1 MKDRVHYFSTYD
13 MSISFYLPMA
23 EEVMK
28 KYQSGWR
35 PTDVNDVIELYN
47 IWLFV
52 DNDVYMKSW
61 TEETLQIIRKDIKT
75 DVIRYFNGL
84 EKTSWVDIYKQI
96 EIGYRKYFWEIID
109 KFNIDGF
116 ITLDNLREAFS
127 ENDSELINLLHQSR
141 LVYKHQQ
148 TVATLL
154 KENSHTAEWLLQE
167 FVEEDKL
174 HSHEHLYF
182 PKALTLKDREGI
194 ISEYLDSANPNLN
207 YVRLV
212 LLAKK
217 DDNLRLS
224 DTLLLKATKLEKK
237 LNEEVL
243 TSGSTVHFKYQ
254 VSISDEKDK
263 SFKWVDR
270 DEEDNPIL
278 CYSRPK
284 MLACSDED
292 LLHYIRYVFDFL
304 TPNGLIPFVAKMSEV
319 DVMERLMGLSG
330 KYAYPVNMAFR
341 YYEAISMLQIE
352 AMQNV
357 LSQDGRSIEQALKV
371 FYEHYLKDKYGF
383 PSGTLSLADNAAD
396 WITKCRTIAPE
407 IDRVSQRY
415 EQFADTGTVDEEL
428 LRISSDSIRVTNVKS
443 SNTIRYY
450 SIKGQPSVLYRLFHL
465 FFSDQSMLT
474 FVDPFK
480 DSRYYSFYHL
490 LTEQDEKIS
499 YDNYQDYQ
507 KRDIDFLIEEGYLSK
522 NEDGCLCVEKKREIG
537 VLKLLYEYHCC
548 PIQAHGTFEQE
559 ILKEMER
566 KGWLEEDNHL
576 LSEEE
581 RNYFDYYLY
590 NSKYTNSRALRNRYL
605 HGSHVDADKVE
616 VHRNAYN
623 RLLILL
629 ILELLK
635 IEDDLISKD
644 LQKIEPKK
652 DNMEEI
658 TSVMLGQVAE
668 VLTYSEKASF
678 NGKQVFLPKK
688 LGTGDGYIF
697 VNTLTPT
704 VKPAYLLRPKSG
716 VIPEYIA
723 FLLNSSLF
731 RMSYTHKTSGKPT
744 LNIERIKGFN
754 LPYCDLNG
762 QAVCGKLEHLI
773 AQYQIN
779 SSVLKKE
786 ETLQLNLFLNVRDY
800 ICFELYQPNFKK
812 DTGIE
817 FLNPFKELMQ
827 DITGEEKEQAN
838 QIAEILLKPGN
849 VLMDNMKKARIL
861 LSDKKED

>member
-23 EEVMK
+23 EEVIK

-35 PTDVNDVIELYN
+35 STDVNDVIELYN

-61 TEETLQIIRKDIKT
+61 TEETLQIIRKDFKI
-75 DVIRYFNGL
+75 DVVRYFNGL
-84 EKTSWVDIYKQI
+84 VKASWVDVYKQI

-116 ITLDNLREAFS
+116 ITLDNLREVFS

-141 LVYKHQQ
+141 LVQKNQQ
-148 TVATLL
+148 TVTALL

-182 PKALTLKDREGI
+182 PKMLTLKDREDI
-194 ISEYLDSANPNLN
+194 ISEYLDSSNPNLN

-217 DDNLRLS
+217 DDNLRLT
-224 DTLLLKATKLEKK
+224 DALRLKATKLEKK

-263 SFKWVDR
+263 PLKWVDS

-278 CYSRPK
+278 CYSRPR
-284 MLACSDED
+284 MLECSDEE
-292 LLHYIRYVFDFL
+292 LLHYLRYVFDFL
-304 TPNGLIPFVAKMSEV
+304 TPNGLIPFIAKMSEA
-319 DVMERLMGLSG
+319 DVMERLMGLTG

-357 LSQDGRSIEQALKV
+357 LSKESRSIENALKV
-371 FYEHYLKDKYGF
+371 FYEQYLKDKYGF

-407 IDRVSQRY
+407 IDSISQRY
-415 EQFADTGTVDEEL
+415 EQFAETGGIDEDL

-443 SNTIRYY
+443 ATPIRYY
-450 SIKGQPSVLYRLFHL
+450 SIKGQPGVLYRLFHL
-465 FFSDQSMLT
+465 FFSDRSMLT

-480 DSRYYSFYHL
+480 DSRYHSFYHL
-490 LTEQDEKIS
+490 FIEQDEKIL
-499 YDNYQDYQ
+499 YDNYQNYQ

-522 NEDGCLCVEKKREIG
+522 NEDGYLCVEKKREISI
-537 VLKLLYEYHCC
+537 LKLLYEYHCC
-548 PIQAHGTFEQE
+548 PMQAHGTFEQE
-559 ILKEMER
+559 ILKEMEK
-566 KGWLEEDNHL
+566 KGWLEADSHL

-590 NSKYTNSRALRNRYL
+590 NSKYTNSRALRNRYT
-605 HGSHVDADKVE
+605 HGSHVDADKVD

-629 ILELLK
+629 ILEMLK
-635 IEDDLISKD
+635 IEDDLISND
-644 LQKIEPKK
+644 LQKSESEKEDVEMK
-652 DNMEEI
+652 
-658 TSVMLGQVAE
+658 TSFMIGQVADIQ
-668 VLTYSEKASF
+668 TYSETASF
-678 NGKQVFLPKK
+678 NGKQLFLPKK
-688 LGTGDGYIF
+688 LGAGDGYIF
-697 VNTLTPT
+697 VNTLKPT
-704 VKPAYLLRPKSG
+704 VKPAYLLRPNSSIKA
-716 VIPEYIA
+716 EYIA

-731 RMSYTHKTSGKPT
+731 RMSYTHQTSGKPA
-744 LNIERIKGFN
+744 LNIERIKGFI
-754 LPYCDLNG
+754 LPYCDLDS
-762 QAVCGKLEHLI
+762 QAKCGKLEHLI
-773 AQYQIN
+773 AQYQID
-779 SSVLKKE
+779 SSALRKE
-786 ETLQLNLFLNVRDY
+786 ESLQLTLLSNVRDY
-800 ICFELYQPNFKK
+800 ICFELFQPNFKK
-812 DTGIE
+812 DTGID

-827 DITGEEKEQAN
+827 HITGDEQEQAH
-838 QIAEILLKPGN
+838 QIADALLKPGN

-861 LSDKKED
+861 LSDKNKD

>member
-1 MKDRVHYFSTYD
+1 MRDRVHFFSTYD

-23 EEVMK
+23 EEVIK
-28 KYQSGWR
+28 KYQGGWR

-61 TEETLQIIRKDIKT
+61 TEETLHIIRKDFKNE
-75 DVIRYFNGL
+75 VIRYFNGIG
-84 EKTSWVDIYKQI
+84 KTSWMDVYKQI

-116 ITLDNLREAFS
+116 ITLDNLQEAFS
-127 ENDSELINLLHQSR
+127 ENDYELIDLLHQSR
-141 LVYKHQQ
+141 LVNKHQQ

-167 FVEEDKL
+167 FVQEDKL

-182 PKALTLKDREGI
+182 PKALTLEERETI
-194 ISEYLDSANPNLN
+194 ISKYLDSANPNLN

-217 DDNLRLS
+217 DANLRLS
-224 DTLLLKATKLEKK
+224 DVLRLKATKLERK

-263 SFKWVDR
+263 PFKWVSR
-270 DEEDNPIL
+270 DEDDNPIL

-284 MLACSDED
+284 MLACSDEE
-292 LLHYIRYVFDFL
+292 LFHYIRYVFDFL
-304 TPNGLIPFVAKMSEV
+304 TPNGLIPFVAKISEA
-319 DVMERLMGLSG
+319 DVMERLMGLTG

-341 YYEAISMLQIE
+341 YNEAISMLQIE

-357 LSQDGRSIEQALKV
+357 LSQEDRSIEKTLKV
-371 FYEHYLKDKYGF
+371 FYEQHLKDKYGF
-383 PSGTLSLADNAAD
+383 PSGTLSLADNTAD

-407 IDRVSQRY
+407 IDSVSQRY
-415 EQFADTGTVDEEL
+415 EQFAETGVVDEEL
-428 LRISSDSIRVTNVKS
+428 LRISSDGIRVTNVKS
-443 SNTIRYY
+443 TNPIRYY
-450 SIKGQPSVLYRLFHL
+450 SIKGQPGVLYRLFHL
-465 FFSDQSMLT
+465 FFSDQSMLS

-480 DSRYYSFYHL
+480 NSRYHSFFQL
-490 LTEQDEKIS
+490 LTEQDERIC

-522 NEDGCLCVEKKREIG
+522 NEDGFLCVEKKREIG
-537 VLKLLYEYHCC
+537 ILKLLYEYHCC

-559 ILKEMER
+559 ILKEMEG
-566 KGWLEEDNHL
+566 KGWLEADNHL

-581 RNYFDYYLY
+581 RNYYDYYLY

-605 HGSHVDADKVE
+605 HGSHVDADKVD
-616 VHRNAYN
+616 VHRSAYN

-635 IEDDLISKD
+635 IEDDLICKD
-644 LQKIEPKK
+644 LQKSKTENVETK
-652 DNMEEI
+652 
-658 TSVMLGQVAE
+658 TSLMIGQVAE
-668 VLTYSEKASF
+668 VLTYSDTTSF
-678 NGKQVFLPKK
+678 SGKQLFLPKK
-688 LGTGDGYIF
+688 LGTEDGYVF
-697 VNTLTPT
+697 VNTQTPK
-704 VKPAYLLRPKSG
+704 VKPAYLLRPHSG
-716 VIPEYIA
+716 IQAEYIA

-731 RMSYTHKTSGKPT
+731 RMSYTHQTSGKPT

-754 LPYCDLNG
+754 LPYCDLDS
-762 QAVCGKLEHLI
+762 QDVCGRLEHLI
-773 AQYQIN
+773 AQYQIYTPT
-779 SSVLKKE
+779 LKKE
-786 ETLQLNLFLNVRDY
+786 ERLQLTLFSNVRDY
-800 ICFELYQPNFKK
+800 ICFELFQPNFKK
-812 DTGIE
+812 ETGIE
-817 FLNPFKELMQ
+817 FLNPFKELIQ
-827 DITGEEKEQAN
+827 DITGEDKVLAQK
-838 QIAEILLKPGN
+838 IADALLKPGN

>member
-1 MKDRVHYFSTYD
+1 MKDRVHFFSTYD

-23 EEVMK
+23 EEVIK
-28 KYQSGWR
+28 KYLNGWR

-52 DNDVYMKSW
+52 DNDVYMKRW
-61 TEETLQIIRKDIKT
+61 TEDVLQTIRKDFKT
-75 DVIRYFNGL
+75 EVIRYFNGL
-84 EKTSWVDIYKQI
+84 GKASWVDIYKQI

-116 ITLDNLREAFS
+116 ISLENLREAFS
-127 ENDSELINLLHQSR
+127 ENDSDLIYLLHQSR
-141 LVYKHQQ
+141 LVNQNHQA
-148 TVATLL
+148 VATLL
-154 KENSHTAEWLLQE
+154 KENNHAAEWLLQE

-182 PKALTLKDREGI
+182 PKTLTLEDRETI

-217 DDNLRLS
+217 DANLRLS
-224 DTLLLKATKLEKK
+224 DGLRLKATKLERK
-237 LNEEVL
+237 LNDEVL

-254 VSISDEKDK
+254 VSIRDEKDK
-263 SFKWVDR
+263 PLKWMDR

-278 CYSRPK
+278 CYSIQK
-284 MLACSDED
+284 MVACSDEE

-304 TPNGLIPFVAKMSEV
+304 TPNGLIPFVAKKSEA
-319 DVMERLMGLSG
+319 DALERLMGLTG
-330 KYAYPVNMAFR
+330 KYAYPVNMVFR
-341 YYEAISMLQIE
+341 YYEAVSMLQIE

-357 LSQDGRSIEQALKV
+357 LSLEGRSLENALKV
-371 FYEHYLKDKYGF
+371 FYEQYLKDKYGF
-383 PSGTLSLADNAAD
+383 PSGTISFAGNTED
-396 WITKCRTIAPE
+396 WISKCRTIVPE

-428 LRISSDSIRVTNVKS
+428 LSISSESIRVTNVKS
-443 SNTIRYY
+443 SNSIRYY
-450 SIKGQPSVLYRLFHL
+450 SIKGQPGVLYRLFHL

-480 DSRYYSFYHL
+480 DSRYHSFYYL
-490 LTEQDEKIS
+490 LIEQDEKIN

-507 KRDIDFLIEEGYLSK
+507 KRDIDFLLEEGYLSK

-537 VLKLLYEYHCC
+537 ILKLLYEYHCC
-548 PIQAHGTFEQE
+548 PIQVYGTFEQE
-559 ILKEMER
+559 ILKEMEK
-566 KGWLEEDNHL
+566 KGWLETDSHL

-605 HGSHVDADKVE
+605 HGSHVDADKVDI
-616 VHRNAYN
+616 HRDAYN
-623 RLLILL
+623 RFLILL

-635 IEDDLISKD
+635 IEDDLICRD
-644 LQKIEPKK
+644 LQKSEVGNDKVK
-652 DNMEEI
+652 EK
-658 TSVMLGQVAE
+658 TSVMLGHVAE
-668 VLTYSEKASF
+668 VQTYSDKASF
-678 NGKQVFLPKK
+678 SGKQLFLPKK
-688 LGTGDGYIF
+688 LGTEDGYIF
-697 VNTLTPT
+697 VNTLTST
-704 VKPAYLLRPKSG
+704 VKPAYLLRPNTG
-716 VIPEYIA
+716 IMAEFIA

-731 RMSYTHKTSGKPT
+731 RMSYTYQTSGKPT
-744 LNIERIKGFN
+744 LNIERIKGLN
-754 LPYCDLNG
+754 LPYCDLDS
-762 QAVCGKLEHLI
+762 QTVCGRLEHLI
-773 AQYQIN
+773 AQYQIDL
-779 SSVLKKE
+779 SALKKE
-786 ETLQLNLFLNVRDY
+786 ETLYLNLFSNVRDY
-800 ICFELYQPNFKK
+800 ICFELFQPKFKK

-827 DITGEEKEQAN
+827 RITGDEQDQAH
-838 QIAEILLKPGN
+838 QIADALLKPGN

-861 LSDKKED
+861 LSEKKEN

>member
-23 EEVMK
+23 EEVIK

-61 TEETLQIIRKDIKT
+61 TEETLQIIRKDFKI
-75 DVIRYFNGL
+75 DVVRYFNGL
-84 EKTSWVDIYKQI
+84 VKASWVDVYKQI

-116 ITLDNLREAFS
+116 ITLDNLREVFS

-141 LVYKHQQ
+141 LVHNHQQ

-154 KENSHTAEWLLQE
+154 KENRHTAEWLLQE

-182 PKALTLKDREGI
+182 PKTLILKDREDI

-224 DTLLLKATKLEKK
+224 DALRLKATKLEKK

-284 MLACSDED
+284 MVACSDEE

-304 TPNGLIPFVAKMSEV
+304 TPIGLIPFVAKMSEA

-357 LSQDGRSIEQALKV
+357 LSQEGRSVENAIKV

-383 PSGTLSLADNAAD
+383 PSGTISLAGNTED
-396 WITKCRTIAPE
+396 WISKCRTIVPE
-407 IDRVSQRY
+407 IDRMSQRY

-428 LRISSDSIRVTNVKS
+428 LSISSDGIRVTNVKS
-443 SNTIRYY
+443 SNPIRYY
-450 SIKGQPSVLYRLFHL
+450 SMKGQPEVLYRLFHL

-480 DSRYYSFYHL
+480 DSRYNSFYHL
-490 LTEQDEKIS
+490 VTEQDEKIR

-507 KRDIDFLIEEGYLSK
+507 KRDIDFLMAEGYLSK
-522 NEDGCLCVEKKREIG
+522 NEEGCLCVEKKREISI
-537 VLKLLYEYHCC
+537 LKLLYEYHCC
-548 PIQAHGTFEQE
+548 PIQAYGTFEQE
-559 ILKEMER
+559 ILKEMEE
-566 KGWLEEDNHL
+566 KGWLEADCHL

-590 NSKYTNSRALRNRYL
+590 NSKYTNSRALRNRYT
-605 HGSHVDADKVE
+605 HGSHVDADKVD

-644 LQKIEPKK
+644 LQKSVLRNE
-652 DNMEEI
+652 NAEEK
-658 TSVMLGQVAE
+658 TSIMLGQVAE
-668 VLTYSEKASF
+668 VLTYSDQVSF
-678 NGKQVFLPKK
+678 SGKQLFLPKK
-688 LGTGDGYIF
+688 FGTEDGYIF
-697 VNTLTPT
+697 VNALTPT
-704 VKPAYLLRPKSG
+704 VKPAYLLRPNSG
-716 VIPEYIA
+716 IKAEYIA

-731 RMSYTHKTSGKPT
+731 RMSYTHQTSGKST

-754 LPYCDLNG
+754 LPYCDLDS
-762 QAVCGKLEHLI
+762 QEVCGRLEHFI
-773 AQYQIN
+773 AQYQID
-779 SSVLKKE
+779 SPALKKE
-786 ETLQLNLFLNVRDY
+786 EKLQLTLFSNVRDY
-800 ICFELYQPNFKK
+800 ICFELFQPNFKK

-827 DITGEEKEQAN
+827 GITGDEKDQAH
-838 QIAEILLKPGN
+838 QIADTLLKPGN
-849 VLMDNMKKARIL
+849 MLMDNMKKARIL